1 MAFRLSLMQ
10 ALTFLGLGIFVPFF
24 PVWLNARGLGDVA
37 VGFVMAI
44 PALVRVLA
52 SAPVTALADKHVTA
66 SRLLLILN
74 LIVMAGYLCLWPLR
88 DFWTI
93 TVVMLLLSV
102 AFSGIIPLTD
112 VITGAAVRSH
122 GVHYGRV
129 RLWGSVAFM
138 LATLAGGS
146 LLDHLGDS
154 SIPLVLAGCTALAVL
169 GAAIAPRIDVR
180 PPVEVSEQ
188 KAKPAPFPRAFW
200 LMVAASA
207 CVQASH
213 GAIYAFSTLH
223 WRGLGFSDTTIGLF
237 WAIGIALEIALFA
250 FAGGIVA
257 RGTAGLRWIAF
268 GAMAAI
274 LRFGLMP
281 LEPGLWGTLA
291 LQAGHAITF
300 GMTHLGAIAAIAVL
314 APASRRGAAQGR
326 LTAAQALANSGA
338 MLGSGFIYAKA
349 GSLVFLA
356 MVPLAMAGLVLA
368 LLAMR
373 EVHRAPPQPQS
384 DASGG

>member
-1 MAFRLSLMQ
+1 MTLRLSLMQ

-24 PVWLNARGLGDVA
+24 PVWLNARGLGDFA

-44 PALVRVLA
+44 PAIVRVLA
-52 SAPVTALADKHVTA
+52 SAPVTALADRHITA
-66 SRLLLILN
+66 SHLLVILN
-74 LIVMAGYLCLWPLR
+74 LVVMAGYLLLWPLR
-88 DFWTI
+88 DVWSI
-93 TVVMLLLSV
+93 TFVMIALSV
-102 AFSGIIPLTD
+102 AFSGIIPLSD
-112 VITGAAVRSH
+112 VITSAAVREH

-146 LLDHLGDS
+146 LLTQLGDA
-154 SIPLVLAGCTALAVL
+154 SIPLVLAACAALAAL
-169 GAAIAPRIDVR
+169 GAAIVPRFDVR
-180 PPVEVSEQ
+180 Q
-188 KAKPAPFPRAFW
+188 IPAATPNDAAPATFSRAFW

-213 GAIYAFSTLH
+213 GALYTFSTLH
-223 WRGLGFSDTTIGLF
+223 WRGLGFGDTTIGLF

-268 GAMAAI
+268 GAVAAI

-281 LEPGLWGTLA
+281 FEPGLWGTLA
-291 LQAGHAITF
+291 LQASHAITF
-300 GMTHLGAIAAIAVL
+300 GMTHLGVIAAISVL
-314 APASRRGAAQGR
+314 APESRRGAAQGR
-326 LTAAQALANSGA
+326 LTAAQALANSAA
-338 MLGSGFIYAKA
+338 MLGSGLIYAKV
-349 GSLVFLA
+349 GGLVFLA
-356 MVPLAMAGLVLA
+356 MVPLALAGLVFA

-373 EVHRAPPQPQS
+373 QIRQEPRQPQS
-384 DASGG
+384 EA

>member
-1 MAFRLSLMQ
+1 MTFRLSLMQ

-52 SAPVTALADKHVTA
+52 AAPVTGLADRHMTA
-66 SRLLLILN
+66 SRLLVILN
-74 LIVMAGYLCLWPLR
+74 LVVMAGYLALWPLSN
-88 DFWTI
+88 FWTI
-93 TVVMLLLSV
+93 TAVMILLSV
-102 AFSGIIPLTD
+102 AFSGVVPLTD

-146 LLDHLGDS
+146 LLDHLGDR
-154 SIPLVLAGCTALAVL
+154 SIPLVLAGCTALAAL
-169 GAAIAPRIDVR
+169 GAALSPRIDVR
-180 PPVEVSEQ
+180 
-188 KAKPAPFPRAFW
+188 APAGSAPEDTGPARFPRAFW
-200 LMVAASA
+200 LMLAASA

-213 GAIYAFSTLH
+213 GALYVFSTLH
-223 WRGLGFSDTTIGLF
+223 WRGLGFTDTTIGLF

-257 RGTAGLRWIAF
+257 RGAAGLRWIAF
-268 GAMAAI
+268 GAVAAI

-314 APASRRGAAQGR
+314 APAARRGAAQGR
-326 LTAAQALANSGA
+326 LTAAQALANSAA
-338 MLGSGFIYAKA
+338 MLGSGLIYAKV

-356 MVPLAMAGLVLA
+356 MVPLALAGLVFA
-368 LLAMR
+368 LMAMR
-373 EVHRAPPQPQS
+373 SACQPQS
-384 DASGG
+384 EA